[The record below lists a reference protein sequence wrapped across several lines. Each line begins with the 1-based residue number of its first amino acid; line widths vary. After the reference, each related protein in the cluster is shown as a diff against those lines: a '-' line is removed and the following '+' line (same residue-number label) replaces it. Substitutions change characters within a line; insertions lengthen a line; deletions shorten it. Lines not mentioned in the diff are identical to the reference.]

1 MKVIIKFIDKG
12 SLSDILNSILM
23 IININKERGRGMGKG
38 QFEQMLGYHC
48 ATTFKGL
55 KAASLVCFQK
65 ADFEDFYGLLEE
77 YKYCFC
83 CKGISLFQLRETE
96 KHIFMLFYRAS
107 TLKLL
112 FRQTRA
118 RKLLRQFGYEDGW
131 KLHELLERLQ
141 LRMSGQQGF
150 PHEIGL
156 FLGYPVEDVEG
167 FIEHSG
173 KHCIYS
179 GYWKVYAN
187 ERTTRELFNIYT
199 HCTRSFCMRLEA
211 GIPIGNLV
219 QEM

>member
-83 CKGISLFQLRETE
+83 CKRYIFISAERNRKAHFYAFLSGEYLKIITSADESTKALAAIWLR
-96 KHIFMLFYRAS
+96 
-107 TLKLL
+107 
-112 FRQTRA
+112 
-118 RKLLRQFGYEDGW
+118 GW
-131 KLHELLERLQ
+131 
-141 LRMSGQQGF
+141 
-150 PHEIGL
+150 
-156 FLGYPVEDVEG
+156 
-167 FIEHSG
+167 
-173 KHCIYS
+173 
-179 GYWKVYAN
+179 
-187 ERTTRELFNIYT
+187 
-199 HCTRSFCMRLEA
+199 LEA
-211 GIPIGNLV
+211 S
-219 QEM
+219 